1 MRRAP
6 SWHGQHVDEEKPK
19 NRSLLSG
26 SEPRKWKKI
35 LNYQVAKGL
44 PSFWKTPTSFCPDF
58 ATCWMTMSSSLGSI
72 SPVEDESRWKSHPC
86 NLTGQLDVIFHLYSY
101 IYILCAE
108 IAPVEPIHLHP
119 FLVPYVHLSPPT
131 PTSSLAPSLRQVE
144 TPVECVH

>member
-26 SEPRKWKKI
+26 SEQRAPILLKNSHKFLPRLCHLLDDNVI
-35 LNYQVAKGL
+35 LLGL
-44 PSFWKTPTSFCPDF
+44 DFTCRGRVPVKEPSLQPYRTTGCDISF
-58 ATCWMTMSSSLGSI
+58 
-72 SPVEDESRWKSHPC
+72 
-86 NLTGQLDVIFHLYSY
+86 IFIY